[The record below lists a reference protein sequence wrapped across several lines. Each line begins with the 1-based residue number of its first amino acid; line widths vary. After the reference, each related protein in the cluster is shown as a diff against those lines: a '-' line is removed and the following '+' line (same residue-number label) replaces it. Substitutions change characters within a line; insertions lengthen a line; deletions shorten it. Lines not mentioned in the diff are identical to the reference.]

1 MIISDNLLLNQVLT
15 FVVAMMVMMTV
26 VVAMMVMMT
35 VVVVVVEN
43 SIISCI

>member
-1 MIISDNLLLNQVLT
+1 MIISDNLLLNQVMT
-15 FVVAMMVMMTV
+15 IVVAIMVMMTV